1 MVGGTGSLGRY
12 IFDSVGKF
20 VVFWKKPWS
29 TVGPVSMSEGTVES
43 DVSFRMFHS
52 GSVYT
57 SSRDGQSLRI
67 SSKFPC
73 STFCMAG
80 RNRMG
85 LVLFFSARPIAVAS
99 WNRRFPSPQHRR
111 LAIQGGLLLFILILL
126 WRVPLKLMTSGWG
139 YRRSPT
145 GSYANNE

>member
-1 MVGGTGSLGRY
+1 M
-12 IFDSVGKF
+12 GKF
-20 VVFWKKPWS
+20 AVFWKKPWS
-29 TVGPVSMSEGTVES
+29 TVGPVGMGGSVGTVES
-43 DVSFRMFHS
+43 DVSFSMFHS

-57 SSRDGQSLRI
+57 SSRDGQSLRM
-67 SSKFPC
+67 SSKLPC

-126 WRVPLKLMTSGWG
+126 
-139 YRRSPT
+139 
-145 GSYANNE
+145 